1 MEVRETTGPHP
12 LSNQSHPCGHL
23 RVISVARQPEFFKVD
38 IQFELQVIH
47 LKYNDVI
54 NTLCTISNQLVELA

>member
-1 MEVRETTGPHP
+1 MRQRDHIHCLISPT
-12 LSNQSHPCGHL
+12 LGHL
-23 RVISVARQPEFFKVD
+23 RVISMAWQPEFFKVD

-54 NTLCTISNQLVELA
+54 NTLCTISNQLVEVA